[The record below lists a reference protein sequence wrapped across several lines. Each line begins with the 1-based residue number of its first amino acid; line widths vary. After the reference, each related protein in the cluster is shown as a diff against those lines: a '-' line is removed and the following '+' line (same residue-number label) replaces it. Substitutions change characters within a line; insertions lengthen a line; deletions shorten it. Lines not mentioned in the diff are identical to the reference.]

1 MAKQRVILLCVGL
14 ATVAFVVGHY
24 SGRLSSSI
32 TPASYQEFARA
43 LESRDWALRAHVISG
58 FVMGLGPENLAPAL
72 ATIEAHRRWLSQDE
86 LRLFMA
92 AWARF
97 DPQAAFARSLTWP
110 DHTRSKGAA
119 AAIYGWAL
127 YDPLVAR
134 EAAMAVNDS
143 LLKALLLDRI
153 VAAWAHSED
162 REGVTHYIAGL
173 PDSPSR
179 DRLTAILIREI
190 LADGHQAVIEW
201 AEALPSAHQKGFAT
215 TAFRKAA
222 GILAQ
227 DDHVFA
233 TEFVE
238 KNFDAPW
245 AEGAP
250 AAVARRW
257 VQSDPEAALDWAR
270 NLPEGAAR
278 DQAISTAFVQW
289 EKSYPA
295 AADHWL
301 EQAGQSPELDSPRFA
316 LLRRRATT
324 SPLDALALADRI
336 SNPVMKERGQVL
348 ALSQWFK
355 SDREGAMRW
364 LSTHSVSNEVRAQ
377 LRSGRKSRGKKASES
392 AGG

>member
-14 ATVAFVVGHY
+14 AAVAFAAGHY
-24 SGRLSSSI
+24 SARLSPSI
-32 TPASYQEFARA
+32 APASYRDFVRA
-43 LESRDWALRAHVISG
+43 LESRDWALRAHVMSG
-58 FVMGLGPENLAPAL
+58 FVVGLGPENLAPAL
-72 ATIEAHRRWLSQDE
+72 TAIEAHRRWLSQDE
-86 LRLFMA
+86 LRIFMG

-119 AAIYGWAL
+119 AAIYGWAQ
-127 YDPLVAR
+127 YDPQGAR
-134 EAAMAVNDS
+134 EAATEVTDS
-143 LLKALLLDRI
+143 SLKALLLDRI
-153 VAAWAHSED
+153 VAAWAHGED
-162 REGVTHYIAGL
+162 REGVTRYIAGL

-190 LADGHQAVIEW
+190 LADGHRAVIEW
-201 AEALPSAHQKGFAT
+201 AEALPSAHKTGFAP

-227 DDHVFA
+227 DDHVIAREFA
-233 TEFVE
+233 EN
-238 KNFDAPW
+238 NFDAPW

-257 VQSDPEAALDWAR
+257 VHSDPAAALDWAR
-270 NLPEGAAR
+270 NLPEGGAR

-289 EKSYPA
+289 EKSHPA
-295 AADHWL
+295 AAEHWL

-336 SNPVMKERGQVL
+336 SDRVMKERGQVL
-348 ALSQWFK
+348 ALGQWFK
-355 SDREGAMRW
+355 SDPEAAMRW
-364 LSTHSVSNEVRAQ
+364 LDTNAVSNEVRAQ
-377 LRSGRKSRGKKASES
+377 VRPGRKARRKKPLEPAE
-392 AGG
+392 G

>member
-14 ATVAFVVGHY
+14 TAIAFAAGQY
-24 SGRLSSSI
+24 SARLSSRI
-32 TPASYQEFARA
+32 TPTSYQEFVHA
-43 LESRDWALRAHVISG
+43 LESRDWALRAHVLSG
-58 FVMGLGPENLAPAL
+58 FVVGLGPENLLPAL
-72 ATIEAHRRWLSQDE
+72 TAIEAHRRWLSQDE

-127 YDPLVAR
+127 YDPEGAR
-134 EAAMAVNDS
+134 EAAMAVTDS
-143 LLKALLLDRI
+143 SLKALLLDRI
-153 VAAWAHSED
+153 VAAWARGED
-162 REGVTHYIAGL
+162 REGVTRYIAGQ

-179 DRLTAILIREI
+179 DRLTAILVREI
-190 LADGHQAVIEW
+190 LADGHRAVIEW
-201 AEALPSAHQKGFAT
+201 AEAIPSAYETDLAP

-227 DDHVFA
+227 DNHAIAREFA
-233 TEFVE
+233 E
-238 KNFDAPW
+238 KNFNAPW
-245 AEGAP
+245 AQDAP

-257 VQSDPEAALDWAR
+257 AQSDPAAALDWAR
-270 NLPEGAAR
+270 NLSAGRAR
-278 DQAISTAFVQW
+278 DQAISAAFVQW
-289 EKSYPA
+289 EKTRPA
-295 AADHWL
+295 AAEHWL
-301 EQAGQSPELDSPRFA
+301 AQAGQSPELDSPRFD

-324 SPLDALALADRI
+324 SPADALAMADRI
-336 SNPVMKERGQVL
+336 SKRVMKERGQVL

-355 SDREGAMRW
+355 SDREAAARW
-364 LSTHSVSNEVRAQ
+364 LSENAVSDEVLAQ
-377 LRSGRKSRGKKASES
+377 VRPERKARRKKLPEP